1 MVNNDTTKIEKTYN
15 MNTITVPTR
24 DQVSPANQVLFDN
37 LKKGIGFVP
46 NLFATMALSEHA
58 LGTYLAFSNA
68 KTSLRAKEK
77 EAINLVVSQVNDC
90 EYCLSAHTALA
101 KKNGFTDEQ
110 ILAIRGGSAAFD
122 AKIDALVKYAK
133 SAAENKGHASRQS
146 VDALFAAG
154 YTQENLV
161 DAILVIADK
170 MFTNYLFAVAGI
182 PVDFPKAPAL
192 QEAMA

>member
-1 MVNNDTTKIEKTYN
+1 
-15 MNTITVPTR
+15 MNTITVPAR
-24 DQVSPANQVLFDN
+24 EQVSASNQTLFDN

-77 EAINLVVSQVNDC
+77 EVINLVVSQVNDC
-90 EYCLSAHTALA
+90 DYCSSAHTALA
-101 KKNGFTDEQ
+101 KLNGFTDEQ
-110 ILAIRGGSAAFD
+110 ILEIRSGHASFD
-122 AKIDALVKYAK
+122 AKYDALVKYAK
-133 SAAENKGHASRQS
+133 SAAENKGHASQES
-146 VDALFAAG
+146 LDAFFAAG

-170 MFTNYLFAVAGI
+170 TFTNYLFAVANI

-192 QEAMA
+192 EKVNA